1 MINPMGIKLLNKYI
15 KNDWRDIA
23 DVCSFK
29 KLKGKKI
36 CVDIYNYIYTFLGD
50 NRLIEDL
57 SKLCYIMY
65 KNNIQ
70 CLFVFDGKYIEEKKF
85 EYERR
90 YKNRLAADKKYNKLI
105 KIKTDTKKE
114 TLMLK
119 KKLRKVNRDR
129 VKLTKWDTVD
139 AKNCL
144 DACGM
149 KYMIANGEA
158 EELCAEL
165 VLKKKVYACMSEDT
179 DLFAYGCT
187 NIIKCIN
194 IRKETFIMYNIER
207 LLDYYDITLNNF
219 KNICSLSSNDYYKGK
234 NNKHFIYYFK
244 LYKRYLN
251 DNRNSFMEWIKENN
265 FITDDEFVCFGKN
278 KQLYDLSNKNVLDG
292 YKYIVIRNS
301 KYDKKSVLKLV
312 DMRNYYLSC
321 H

>member
-1 MINPMGIKLLNKYI
+1 MGIKLLNKYI
-15 KNDWRDIA
+15 KNDWREIA
-23 DVCSFK
+23 EVQSFQ
-29 KLKGKKI
+29 KLRGKKI
-36 CVDIYNYIYTFLGD
+36 CIDIYNYIYTFLGD

-57 SKLCYIMY
+57 SKLCFIMH

-70 CLFVFDGKYIEEKKF
+70 CLFIFDGKYIEKKKF

-90 YKNRLAADKKYNKLI
+90 NKNRIAADKKYKKLI
-105 KIKTDTKKE
+105 KTQTNTKKD
-114 TLMLK
+114 TISLK

-129 VKLTKWDTVD
+129 VKLTKWDIVD

-194 IRKETFIMYNIER
+194 IQKETFIMYNIKK
-207 LLDYYDITLNNF
+207 LLNYYDITMDNF
-219 KNICSLSSNDYYKGK
+219 QNICSLSSNDYVKGK
-234 NNKHFIYYFK
+234 NNKHFIYYFE
-244 LYKRYLN
+244 LYKQYLIN
-251 DNRNSFMEWIKENN
+251 YKNNFIEWLKENN
-265 FITDDEFVCFGKN
+265 FISDNELITFTQN
-278 KQLYDLSNKNVLDG
+278 KDLYNLNNKSILSQ
-292 YKYIVIRNS
+292 YKYIVIRNN
-301 KYDKKSVLKLV
+301 KYNKKDVSKLV
-312 DMRNYYLSC
+312 DMRKYYLSC
-321 H
+321 Y

>member
-1 MINPMGIKLLNKYI
+1 MGIKLLNKHI
-15 KNDWRDIA
+15 KNDWRSIA
-23 DVCSFK
+23 EVYSFQ
-29 KLKGKKI
+29 KLRGKKI

-57 SKLCYIMY
+57 SKLCSIMHKY
-65 KNNIQ
+65 NIQ

-90 YKNRLAADKKYNKLI
+90 NKNRIAANKKYDRLI
-105 KIKTDTKKE
+105 KLQAESNKDDE
-114 TLMLK
+114 MLK

-129 VKLTKWDTVD
+129 VKLTKWDIVD

-144 DACGM
+144 DMCGM
-149 KYMIANGEA
+149 KYIVANGEA

-194 IRKETFIMYNIER
+194 IYKETFIMYNIDK
-207 LLDYYDITLNNF
+207 LLKFYEITMENF
-219 KNICSLSSNDYYKGK
+219 KNICSLSSNDYVKGK
-234 NNKHFIYYFK
+234 NPKHFIYYFN
-244 LYKRYLN
+244 LYNEYLN
-251 DNRNSFMEWIKENN
+251 ESDNICFMDWLREKNYLTQNDIDLFN
-265 FITDDEFVCFGKN
+265 KN
-278 KQLYDLSNKNVLDG
+278 KVMYNLSDKNILSQ

-301 KYDKKSVLKLV
+301 KYNRQDVLKLV
-312 DMRNYYLSC
+312 EMRNYYLSG
-321 H
+321 HT

>member
-1 MINPMGIKLLNKYI
+1 MGIKLLNKYI
-15 KNDWRDIA
+15 KNDWRKISK
-23 DVCSFK
+23 VCSFK
-29 KLKGKKI
+29 QLRKKKI

-57 SKLCYIMY
+57 SKLCFIMH

-70 CLFVFDGKYIEEKKF
+70 CLFIFDGKYIEKKKF

-90 YKNRLAADKKYNKLI
+90 NKNRIAANKKYNKLI
-105 KIKTDTKKE
+105 KIKTDTKKD
-114 TLMLK
+114 TDMLN

-129 VKLTKWDTVD
+129 VKLTKWDIVD

-149 KYMIANGEA
+149 KYIIANGEA

-194 IRKETFIMYNIER
+194 IHKETFIMYNIEN
-207 LLDYYDITLNNF
+207 LLNYYHITMDNF
-219 KNICSLSSNDYYKGK
+219 RNICSLSSNDYYKGQ
-234 NNKHFIYYFK
+234 NNKHFIYYFE
-244 LYKRYLN
+244 LYKQYLN
-251 DNRNSFMEWIKENN
+251 NNNNNSFMGWIKENN
-265 FITDDEFVCFGKN
+265 FITDAEIVNFIQNKELYNLHDKN
-278 KQLYDLSNKNVLDG
+278 ILTG

-301 KYDKKSVLKLV
+301 KYDKKEVLKLT

-321 H
+321 N

>member
-1 MINPMGIKLLNKYI
+1 MGIKLLNKYI
-15 KNDWRDIA
+15 KNDWRKTA
-23 DVCSFK
+23 EVHSFQ
-29 KLKGKKI
+29 KLRGKKI

-57 SKLCYIMY
+57 SKLCSIMHKY
-65 KNNIQ
+65 NIQ

-90 YKNRLAADKKYNKLI
+90 NKSRIAANKKYDKLI
-105 KIKTDTKKE
+105 KIKTETHKE
-114 TLMLK
+114 TMLLK

-129 VKLTKWDTVD
+129 VKLTKWDIVD

-144 DACGM
+144 DSCGM
-149 KYMIANGEA
+149 KYMMANGEA

-194 IRKETFIMYNIER
+194 IHKETFIMYNINK
-207 LLDYYDITLNNF
+207 LLNYYDISMENF
-219 KNICSLSSNDYYKGK
+219 KNICSLSSNDYVKGK
-234 NNKHFIYYFK
+234 NSKHFIYYFD
-244 LYKRYLN
+244 LYNKYLN
-251 DNRNSFMEWIKENN
+251 ENSIMSFMGWLTKKEYVTQNDIELFN
-265 FITDDEFVCFGKN
+265 KN
-278 KQLYDLSNKNVLDG
+278 KELYNLNDKNILSQ

-301 KYDKKSVLKLV
+301 KYNKKDVLKLV
-312 DMRNYYLSC
+312 EMRNYYLSGKS
-321 H
+321 